1 MIKATM
7 KSVVMLEIATGVTPT
22 CLIIHHVLEDGAPT
36 PYTDIDLLL
45 LLLLQKNCCIN
56 RWGS

>member
-1 MIKATM
+1 
-7 KSVVMLEIATGVTPT
+7 MLEIATGVTPT